1 MSPGTQSGLHMP
13 HRNLTVESG
22 ECGCGRC
29 RGISVN
35 EYQVGLGAVK
45 DVAHAGEHTGCDIV
59 QVLTLLHDVQ
69 VKVGSDIKY
78 LEYLVKHLSVL
89 SGNANNS
96 FELVG
101 VFLEFLDQWSHFYGF
116 RSRSKHKHYSFH
128 FCDLK

>member
-1 MSPGTQSGLHMP
+1 MNQHY
-13 HRNLTVESG
+13 
-22 ECGCGRC
+22 
-29 RGISVN
+29 I
-35 EYQVGLGAVK
+35 GLGLLQHPV
-45 DVAHAGEHTGCDIV
+45 HPGEALGGDGGEG
-59 QVLTLLHDVQ
+59 LPRLHDVQ

-128 FCDLK
+128 FCDLKKRLLIVCLRNFTVL